1 MSGELY
7 YNNAY
12 MYFFK
17 YHSSRLTKYGTVMFK
32 LHVNVMFACGM
43 VMEGNQTS
51 GDTISMESIYI
62 ISSPL
67 DEESNSFFDITVWE
81 QSIDVYLQFN
91 TRHILVV

>member
-1 MSGELY
+1 
-7 YNNAY
+7 

-17 YHSSRLTKYGTVMFK
+17 YHFSSLTKYGTVMFK
-32 LHVNVMFACGM
+32 LHVNLMFACGM
-43 VMEGNQTS
+43 VVEGNQTS
-51 GDTISMESIYI
+51 GDTILMAFIYI

-81 QSIDVYLQFN
+81 QGISVYLQFN